1 MARVSPAEG
10 IRYGIGL
17 LGYTLAVTIFGLL
30 IFVVGIAL
38 IYRQSIVLGAILF
51 LAGGV
56 ATYAGFAGT
65 LYKVI
70 SDAVAKGNE
79 ISGSPSAQKVS
90 AQTNSEMSG
99 SSTAAKVPTQETTT
113 QNDDVTTTATKVE
126 DPE

>member
-30 IFVVGIAL
+30 IFIVGISL

-70 SDAVAKGNE
+70 ADAVAKGNE
-79 ISGSPSAQKVS
+79 ISGSPSAEKVS
-90 AQTNSEMSG
+90 AQTGGEMSG
-99 SSTAAKVPTQETTT
+99 SSTAKKVQTQDTFT

>member
-30 IFVVGIAL
+30 IFIVGIAL
-38 IYRQSIVLGAILF
+38 ISRQSFVLGAILF

-56 ATYAGFAGT
+56 ATYAGIAGT

-70 SDAVAKGNE
+70 ADAVAKGNE

-90 AQTNSEMSG
+90 AQTGSEVSG
-99 SSTAAKVPTQETTT
+99 DSTAEKVQTQDTAT
-113 QNDDVTTTATKVE
+113 QDDVTTTATKVE